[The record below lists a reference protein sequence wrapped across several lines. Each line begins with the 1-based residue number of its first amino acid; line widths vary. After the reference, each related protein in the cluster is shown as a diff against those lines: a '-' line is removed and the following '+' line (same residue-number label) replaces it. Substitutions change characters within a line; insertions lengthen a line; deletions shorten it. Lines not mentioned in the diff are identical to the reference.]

1 MDQGLR
7 CTMENV
13 HMRIRIAEEEAKR
26 SRAQGELRSTIMAGE
41 LEYRTAA
48 FARLQELKVKMDRA
62 VKRASLAERELAT
75 IR

>member
-1 MDQGLR
+1 MHRGI
-7 CTMENV
+7 CTDLSFPAGNNPSPTPP
-13 HMRIRIAEEEAKR
+13 I
-26 SRAQGELRSTIMAGE
+26 LAGE

-75 IR
+75 TR